1 MPLNIDIQQILL
13 HLFNFVILG
22 GGLYL
27 LLYKPVKDFMDKR
40 TTYYEKMDADAD
52 KKMAQATDLESAYNN
67 KLAEADSEIAQ
78 KKEAAA
84 QEAEKA
90 SRETLQNAQAQ
101 AQKILTDAKANA
113 EAERAKIVS
122 SAQQEIADLAAAAAG
137 NIVQQS
143 MDSTYGAFLDAA
155 QEGEANGGQEN

>member
-78 KKEAAA
+78 KKEAA
-84 QEAEKA
+84 

-137 NIVQQS
+137 KIVQQS